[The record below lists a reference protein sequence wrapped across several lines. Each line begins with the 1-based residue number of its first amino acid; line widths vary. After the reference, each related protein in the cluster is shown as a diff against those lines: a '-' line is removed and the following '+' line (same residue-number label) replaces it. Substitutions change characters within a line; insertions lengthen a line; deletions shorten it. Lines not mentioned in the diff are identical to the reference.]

1 MARITR
7 WFSVTKTVAVVALTT
22 TAMLGVGGAAHAAS
36 PAGSVS
42 SVATASG
49 GPTSASAPVPA
60 SALASPDVRPVV
72 PQERPASPVPP
83 AGAPSGSA
91 SRSAF
96 TTLVSALQK
105 IPGLWSKFS
114 AAVKKSYDAFVPLW
128 NQIKVVLG
136 AVGSLVGAS
145 SVWKYFH

>member
-1 MARITR
+1 MTSITR
-7 WFSVTKTVAVVALTT
+7 WFSVRKTVAVVVLTT
-22 TAMLGVGGAAHAAS
+22 TAALGVGGAAHAAS

-42 SVATASG
+42 SVAASSG
-49 GPTSASAPVPA
+49 TSAPAPAPVPA
-60 SALASPDVRPVV
+60 PAFSAPDVRPVV
-72 PQERPASPVPP
+72 PQDRPASPVPP
-83 AGAPSGSA
+83 AGATSGA
-91 SRSAF
+91 ESRSAF

-114 AAVKKSYDAFVPLW
+114 AAVKKSYAAFVPLW

-136 AVGSLVGAS
+136 AVGSLISAS